1 MNKVMS
7 KNIWTPDTNDSELI
21 ALYVKF
27 EELYSKFN
35 SIKIRITRFKIE
47 MQNAEAEL
55 IKLNNNIS
63 NLKSKNSKI
72 VSIKEFDL
80 IKREKKL
87 IKTFIKNRKECIVY
101 DTTMLN
107 EVEKNIKDIQ
117 KQIDARKKFTN
128 VIPFRKR

>member
-117 KQIDARKKFTN
+117 KQIDARKKSTN

>member
-1 MNKVMS
+1 MS
-7 KNIWTPDTNDSELI
+7 KNIWTPDTNDPELI

-27 EELYSKFN
+27 EEFYAKFN
-35 SIKIRITRFKIE
+35 TIKMRITRFKIE

-55 IKLNNNIS
+55 MKLDNNIN
-63 NLKSKNSKI
+63 NLKDKNSKI

-101 DTTMLN
+101 DTAMLN

-117 KQIDARKKFTN
+117 KQIDARKKSTN

>member
-1 MNKVMS
+1 MS
-7 KNIWTPDTNDSELI
+7 KNIWTPDTNDPELI

-27 EELYSKFN
+27 EESYAKFN
-35 SIKIRITRFKIE
+35 TIKIRITRFKIE

-55 IKLNNNIS
+55 MKLDNNIN
-63 NLKSKNSKI
+63 NLKNKNSKI

-101 DTTMLN
+101 DTAMLI

-117 KQIDARKKFTN
+117 KQIDARKKSTN